1 MEKLLILGL
10 VVSVFFTLFEVS
22 MILAGVVRIE
32 KHLKTLQEDFRM
44 FINFYLTKKK
54 KNCSI
59 TIAKIKVFMLVYII
73 RIMR

>member
-32 KHLKTLQEDFRM
+32 KHPKTLQEDFRM
-44 FINFYLTKKK
+44 FINFYLTKEK
-54 KNCSI
+54 
-59 TIAKIKVFMLVYII
+59 
-73 RIMR
+73 